1 MGTTIILERIIK
13 IKQDSTSPRQNYRQG
28 SPHRESSYTKK
39 KKKKEKEFRPA
50 ENKARKDIILG
61 CSLWT
66 IVLINS
72 IIIHNEKAREFRSAT
87 EVHESRCQNIIY
99 FGDSERE

>member
-1 MGTTIILERIIK
+1 METTIILERIFK
-13 IKQDSTSPRQNYRQG
+13 IKQNTTSLRQNYRQG
-28 SPHRESSYTKK
+28 SPHRESSPHRIQ
-39 KKKKEKEFRPA
+39 KKKEKEFGPA
-50 ENKARKDIILG
+50 ENKARKAIILG

-87 EVHESRCQNIIY
+87 EVHQSRCQNII
-99 FGDSERE
+99 